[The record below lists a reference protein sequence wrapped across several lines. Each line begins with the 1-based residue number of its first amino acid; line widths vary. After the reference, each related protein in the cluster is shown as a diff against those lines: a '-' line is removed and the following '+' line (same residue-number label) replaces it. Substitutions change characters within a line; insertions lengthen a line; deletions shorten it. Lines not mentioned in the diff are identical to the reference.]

1 MNNTKGEMNN
11 IKRIADYINYNKD
24 SGGVSDEDG

>member
-1 MNNTKGEMNN
+1 MNN

>member
-1 MNNTKGEMNN
+1 MIQKSKMNN

-24 SGGVSDEDG
+24 SGGVSDEDV